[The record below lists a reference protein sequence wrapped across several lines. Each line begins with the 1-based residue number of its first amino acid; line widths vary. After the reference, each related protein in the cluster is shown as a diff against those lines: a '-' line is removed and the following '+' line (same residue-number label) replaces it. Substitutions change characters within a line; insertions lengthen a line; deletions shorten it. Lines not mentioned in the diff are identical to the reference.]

1 MTYLTWMII
10 SGGFAALMFAIY
22 CGISIRESAQVLRQ
36 IKQQQGDDRR

>member
-22 CGISIRESAQVLRQ
+22 CGISVRLSCQLPSRHGFLQ
-36 IKQQQGDDRR
+36 